1 MTLRKGLIS
10 ASLVV
15 FATQTHAMPGTLSS
29 GSNLVSRGGYTPS
42 LPYSSASNPASLV
55 KLLGDQR
62 IDIGGFS
69 LPLLALEIGDVDNL
83 GDRFDAL
90 EEALDDIESDDSA
103 GGEAV
108 TPAEAD
114 AVKPQFDDFVDELD
128 DDAFLNVDVSLPAPA
143 LPIIFK
149 ALDGVVA
156 VNLEASANV
165 RISGLG
171 GELLYDDVNQELST
185 DTAVYVRSGEFVQ
198 ADISYGQEPML
209 LTLFN
214 QTFDFGVGGR
224 LKVTRGALSRQVI
237 ALDDDSDDDDDSAF
251 DRAGDNYD
259 NNKQTTTAIGL
270 DVGAMIRSQKLYLGA
285 TLRNLIPQR
294 FDYSDIGKNC
304 DSKTTDGERRDCQ
317 VAANFA
323 GRVSLSDSYEL
334 EPQLMVEAAY
344 QLHKSGL
351 HVFGSIEANSVE
363 NVSGGEYQWAVAGLA
378 FTGPWW
384 LPSAELSYIKNLA
397 GQKLDMIAVGAQ
409 FFKVVNLQ
417 LSVSPD
423 KAELDGDTVNRAAAL
438 SISFLTTF

>member
-1 MTLRKGLIS
+1 MILRNGLVS
-10 ASLVV
+10 VLLLSV
-15 FATQTHAMPGTLSS
+15 ATHSQAMPGNLSS
-29 GSNLVSRGGYTPS
+29 GSNLVNKGGYTAS

-55 KLLGDQR
+55 KLLGDKN

-69 LPLLALEIGDVDNL
+69 LPLLSLEIGKVDNL
-83 GDRFDAL
+83 GERFDAL

-108 TPAEAD
+108 IPAEAA
-114 AVKPQFDDFVDELD
+114 AVKSKFDDFVNELD
-128 DDAFLNVDVSLPAPA
+128 DDAYLNADIGLPVPA
-143 LPIIFK
+143 LPIMFK

-156 VNLEASANV
+156 INLEASLNA

-171 GELLYDDVNQELST
+171 GELIYDEVNQELST
-185 DTAVYVRSGEFVQ
+185 DTAVYVRSGEFIQ

-209 LTLFN
+209 LTMFN
-214 QTFDFGVGGR
+214 QTFDFGVGAR
-224 LKVTRGALSRQVI
+224 LKITRGALSRQVI
-237 ALDDDSDDDDDSAF
+237 ALDDDGDDDDDTAF

-259 NNKQTTTAIGL
+259 SNKKETTSIGL
-270 DVGAMIRSQKLYLGA
+270 DVGAMIRSQTLYLGA
-285 TLRNLIPQR
+285 TLRNVIPQS

-304 DSKTTDGERRDCQ
+304 ESKATDGEQRDCQ

-323 GRVSLSDSYEL
+323 GRVSLSDSYEP

-351 HVFGSIEANSVE
+351 QIFGSIESNSVE
-363 NVSGGEYQWAVAGLA
+363 NVSGGEYQWAVAGIA
-378 FTGPWW
+378 FSGPWW

-423 KAELDGDTVNRAAAL
+423 KAEFEGDSVNRSAAL
-438 SISFLTTF
+438 SISFSTTF